1 MIKPATSGTGPQM
14 LLMPSEALQLT
25 PRMEVKM
32 IDPTTDVTYG
42 FLWVL
47 IICIVATVIMAA
59 GLIWAVLK
67 LRNAPHPTVL
77 IMTLGVITMV
87 VVLTFALTKQ
97 NVLATL
103 AGTGLGAL
111 AGSLT
116 NVLRPKD
123 LPKDDTE
130 GDK

>member
-1 MIKPATSGTGPQM
+1 M
-14 LLMPSEALQLT
+14 
-25 PRMEVKM
+25 
-32 IDPTTDVTYG
+32 
-42 FLWVL
+42 WVMGISVL
-47 IICIVATVIMAA
+47 ATVIMAVI
-59 GLIWAVLK
+59 LIWAILK

-123 LPKDDTE
+123 RNQDKE
-130 GDK
+130 GGPDG